1 MAADVYVLGGLQ
13 LKAVVLVGDLECF
26 WNLLGDGM
34 AGVTHGHLELATS
47 VAGSAAS
54 REAVIV
60 TLPWMLP
67 RRRVQQ
73 DHALA
78 GVCVGVGV
86 GVGVKGLLP
95 SLRSSLIVIAA
106 KDENIRLLD
115 ELERL
120 SQIGSRRDIDSASS
134 LEGLRIGAQKIAWE
148 VV

>member
-78 GVCVGVGV
+78 GVCVGV
-86 GVGVKGLLP
+86 KGLLP
-95 SLRSSLIVIAA
+95 SLRSPLIVIAA

>member
-78 GVCVGVGV
+78 GVCVGV
-86 GVGVKGLLP
+86 KGLLP

>member
-13 LKAVVLVGDLECF
+13 LKAVVLVGDLEGF

-78 GVCVGVGV
+78 GVCVGV